1 MCEEST
7 TSCRLKILAQHGQPC
22 PMAGIREK
30 IIHIPEASALTLTHL
45 SYPGNQAE
53 WRSLG

>member
-1 MCEEST
+1 MCEES